1 MLCLVSIVKYNN
13 NNNNNNNNKNMD
25 EKRRRKKELTC
36 NLYHITSAGGLL
48 VPECIIHPVL
58 SVSILT
64 WFIRY
69 IVPYSSY
76 VMQLFKTKVVF
87 PQAQVTLPDF
97 GYPV

>member
-1 MLCLVSIVKYNN
+1 
-13 NNNNNNNNKNMD
+13 
-25 EKRRRKKELTC
+25 
-36 NLYHITSAGGLL
+36 
-48 VPECIIHPVL
+48 L